1 VPTSEAHWGENE
13 TKINKRVMTTGGQV
27 DEIQL
32 A

>member
-1 VPTSEAHWGENE
+1 MPITEAYWGEDE
-13 TKINKRVMTTGGQV
+13 TKRNKSVMTTGGQV